1 MLLLLKIMLWIV
13 GIIIVSFFIV
23 VGFASGL
30 MRGLKIMSIKD
41 YPRTGFENV
50 VVKKVFEGNPNVD
63 PFFYS
68 LYLKEER
75 KIQTDDFKKKLKTL
89 KKEISNGKK

>member
-50 VVKKVFEGNPNVD
+50 VLKKVLDVEPNVD
-63 PFFYS
+63 PYLYSFF
-68 LYLKEER
+68 LKEER
-75 KIQTDDFKKKLKTL
+75 KKQTDKFKSEVKKIN
-89 KKEISNGKK
+89 KEISNAKK

>member
-13 GIIIVSFFIV
+13 GIIIALFFVV

-41 YPRTGFENV
+41 YPRSSFENV
-50 VVKKVFEGNPNVD
+50 VVQKVFDSNPNLD

-75 KIQTDDFKKKLKTL
+75 KKQTEEFKSELIKF
-89 KKEISNGKK
+89 

>member
-50 VVKKVFEGNPNVD
+50 VLKKVLDVEPNVD
-63 PFFYS
+63 PYLYSFF
-68 LYLKEER
+68 LKEER
-75 KIQTDDFKKKLKTL
+75 KKQTEEFKSEVKKIN
-89 KKEISNGKK
+89 KEISNAKK

>member
-1 MLLLLKIMLWIV
+1 MLWIV

-50 VVKKVFEGNPNVD
+50 VLKKVLDVEPNVD
-63 PFFYS
+63 PYLYSFF
-68 LYLKEER
+68 LKEER
-75 KIQTDDFKKKLKTL
+75 KKQTDKFKSEVKKIN
-89 KKEISNGKK
+89 KEISNAKK

>member
-1 MLLLLKIMLWIV
+1 MLWIV

-50 VVKKVFEGNPNVD
+50 VLKKVLDVEPNVD
-63 PFFYS
+63 PYLYSFF
-68 LYLKEER
+68 LKEER
-75 KIQTDDFKKKLKTL
+75 KKQTEEFKSEVKKIN
-89 KKEISNGKK
+89 KEISNAKK

>member
-1 MLLLLKIMLWIV
+1 MLWV
-13 GIIIVSFFIV
+13 LLFIIICFLIV
-23 VGFASGL
+23 VGFVMGL

-50 VVKKVFEGNPNVD
+50 VVEKVLENNPNVD
-63 PFFYS
+63 PFYYS

-75 KIQTDDFKKKLKTL
+75 KIQTDDFKKKLKKL
-89 KKEISNGKK
+89 KKEITNGKK